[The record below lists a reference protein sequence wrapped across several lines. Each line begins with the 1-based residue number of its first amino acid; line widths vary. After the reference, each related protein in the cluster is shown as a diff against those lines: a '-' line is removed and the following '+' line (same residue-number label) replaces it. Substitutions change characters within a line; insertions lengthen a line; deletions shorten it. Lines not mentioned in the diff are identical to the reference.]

1 MDEIEICGRLVE
13 GSNRKLLV
21 DCTGEGVL
29 FIEADAD
36 TTLEHLGDA
45 IQPHCPCFEELL
57 YDVPGSG
64 EILGCP
70 LLLIQVTRLRC
81 GGFVLAL
88 RLNHTMSDSPGLVQ
102 FLNAVSEMARG
113 ADVPPVLPV
122 WERELLNARNPP
134 RITCMHH
141 EYEEVHDTR
150 GTLGVM
156 DDHNTV
162 HRSFF
167 FGPKEIKALRKRI
180 PQTLGPCSTFEVL
193 TACVWRCRTVAFGV
207 DPDETVRVSCL
218 NNVRG
223 KRGLQLPSGYYGNA
237 FANPAVVTK
246 AGELCNNPLG
256 YAVNLVK
263 KAKAEMSE
271 EYIRS
276 VANFMVIKGRPSYT
290 RTGNFIISDNTR
302 VGFQEIDFGWG
313 KPLYGGLAKAMSII
327 SFCLRFRNSKG
338 EEGVVVPICLPL
350 QVMERFGQEV
360 KRMIAE
366 EIASKL

>member
-1 MDEIEICGRLVE
+1 MRL
-13 GSNRKLLV
+13 S
-21 DCTGEGVL
+21 
-29 FIEADAD
+29 
-36 TTLEHLGDA
+36 
-45 IQPHCPCFEELL
+45 
-57 YDVPGSG
+57 
-64 EILGCP
+64 
-70 LLLIQVTRLRC
+70 
-81 GGFVLAL
+81 
-88 RLNHTMSDSPGLVQ
+88 
-102 FLNAVSEMARG
+102 
-113 ADVPPVLPV
+113 
-122 WERELLNARNPP
+122 
-134 RITCMHH
+134 
-141 EYEEVHDTR
+141 
-150 GTLGVM
+150 
-156 DDHNTV
+156 
-162 HRSFF
+162 
-167 FGPKEIKALRKRI
+167 
-180 PQTLGPCSTFEVL
+180 
-193 TACVWRCRTVAFGV
+193 
-207 DPDETVRVSCL
+207 VRVSCL

-237 FANPAVVTK
+237 FANPAAVTK

-256 YAVNLVK
+256 YAVKLLK

-276 VANFMVIKGRPSYT
+276 VADFMVIKGRPSYT

>member
-1 MDEIEICGRLVE
+1 
-13 GSNRKLLV
+13 
-21 DCTGEGVL
+21 
-29 FIEADAD
+29 
-36 TTLEHLGDA
+36 
-45 IQPHCPCFEELL
+45 
-57 YDVPGSG
+57 
-64 EILGCP
+64 
-70 LLLIQVTRLRC
+70 
-81 GGFVLAL
+81 
-88 RLNHTMSDSPGLVQ
+88 MSDSLGLVQ

-113 ADVPPVLPV
+113 ADVPSVLPV
-122 WERELLNARNPP
+122 LERELLNAQNPP

-180 PQTLGPCSTFEVL
+180 PQTLGPCSTFEAL
-193 TACVWRCRTVAFGV
+193 TAC
-207 DPDETVRVSCL
+207 
-218 NNVRG
+218 
-223 KRGLQLPSGYYGNA
+223 LPSGYYGNA
-237 FANPAVVTK
+237 FANPAAVTK

-256 YAVNLVK
+256 YAVKLVK

-276 VANFMVIKGRPSYT
+276 VADFM
-290 RTGNFIISDNTR
+290 
-302 VGFQEIDFGWG
+302 EIDFGWG

-366 EIASKL
+366 EVASKL